1 MGEIESKIW
10 EEMQQNEDF
19 RKALNEA
26 MRRHAKRMKNISFF
40 SDAFRRYME
49 RLEKGEIEIY

>member
-1 MGEIESKIW
+1 MGEIERRIW

-26 MRRHAKRMKNISFF
+26 IRRHAKRMKNISFF
-40 SDAFRRYME
+40 SPTFRKYME
-49 RLEKGEIEIY
+49 KIERGEIEIY

>member
-1 MGEIESKIW
+1 MGKIERKIW
-10 EEMQQNEDF
+10 EEIEKNEDF

>member
-1 MGEIESKIW
+1 MGEIERKIW

-26 MRRHAKRMKNISFF
+26 MRRHAKRMKNISLF
-40 SDAFRRYME
+40 SDTFRRYME
-49 RLEKGEIEIY
+49 KIEKGQIEIY

>member
-1 MGEIESKIW
+1 MGEIERKIW